1 MLQHA
6 AFTCHRVVQLQGF
19 FGVRQPRHRTPQP
32 HIVEKL
38 RRMLAIAVSA
48 TLKHMR
54 PQFIVIAAMQLG
66 CQGLHI
72 LTVGDVAFIEQAAR
86 RGL

>member
-38 RRMLAIAVSA
+38 RRVLGVTVGAA
-48 TLKHMR
+48 LKHMR

-66 CQGLHI
+66 RQGLHI
-72 LTVGDVAFIEQAAR
+72 LAVGDMAFIEQAAR
-86 RGL
+86 SGL

>member
-6 AFTCHRVVQLQGF
+6 ALTRYRVVQLQGF
-19 FGVRQPRHRTPQP
+19 FGVRQARHRTPQP

-38 RRMLAIAVSA
+38 RRVLAVGTA
-48 TLKHMR
+48 LKHMR

-66 CQGLHI
+66 RQGLHI
-72 LTVGDVAFIEQAAR
+72 LAVGDVALIEQAAR
-86 RGL
+86 SGL

>member
-6 AFTCHRVVQLQGF
+6 ALTRYRVVQLQGF

-38 RRMLAIAVSA
+38 RRVLAVAVGA
-48 TLKHMR
+48 TLKHVR

-66 CQGLHI
+66 RQGLHI
-72 LTVGDVAFIEQAAR
+72 LTVGDVAFIKQAACS
-86 RGL
+86 GL